1 MHLIILY
8 SSYMLF
14 VDFSS
19 AFNTMNPII
28 LAKKL
33 VCEFDVSHGLVLW
46 ILDFLTCRQQR
57 VKLNGVLSDTLVTS
71 IGSPQGC
78 VLSSIFFILYTN
90 ECRST
95 KDNCHVVK
103 YADDTVFLSLLTSA
117 ECDDSNEHNE
127 FFEWCKTAEL
137 QLNISKTKEM
147 VIDFR
152 KNASKVKPVYLYGK
166 EVERVQEYKYL
177 GTIFDTTLK
186 FQQNTEFIIKKVNQ
200 RMYVLRKLN
209 SFCVQKKIL
218 RTFYTTF
225 IESVLSFSF
234 LCWYSS
240 LSLRNKNR
248 LQTLVRTCSKIIGV
262 PLRCLAEFYKQ
273 QMLRKTRSITG
284 DDSHPLKVF
293 FEVLPSG
300 RRFRS
305 IKCSSNRY
313 KFTFVPEA
321 IRFCNSKS

>member
-1 MHLIILY
+1 MCNRLA
-8 SSYMLF
+8 
-14 VDFSS
+14 DFSS
-19 AFNTMNPII
+19 NPAPTHLIHYTMKSKMLNYSIHSI
-28 LAKKL
+28 L
-33 VCEFDVSHGLVLW
+33 
-46 ILDFLTCRQQR
+46 
-57 VKLNGVLSDTLVTS
+57 
-71 IGSPQGC
+71 
-78 VLSSIFFILYTN
+78 
-90 ECRST
+90 
-95 KDNCHVVK
+95 
-103 YADDTVFLSLLTSA
+103 
-117 ECDDSNEHNE
+117 
-127 FFEWCKTAEL
+127 L
-137 QLNISKTKEM
+137 QCCNL
-147 VIDFR
+147 
-152 KNASKVKPVYLYGK
+152 
-166 EVERVQEYKYL
+166 
-177 GTIFDTTLK
+177 
-186 FQQNTEFIIKKVNQ
+186 NTEVIIKKVNQ

-218 RTFYTTF
+218 RTFSTTF

-284 DDSHPLKVF
+284 DDSHPLKFF

-313 KFTFVPEA
+313 KCTFVPEA

>member
-1 MHLIILY
+1 MYCLQ
-8 SSYMLF
+8 F
-14 VDFSS
+14 
-19 AFNTMNPII
+19 
-28 LAKKL
+28 
-33 VCEFDVSHGLVLW
+33 
-46 ILDFLTCRQQR
+46 
-57 VKLNGVLSDTLVTS
+57 
-71 IGSPQGC
+71 
-78 VLSSIFFILYTN
+78 FFILYTN

-186 FQQNTEFIIKKVNQ
+186 FQQNTEVIIKKVNQ

-293 FEVLPSG
+293 F
-300 RRFRS
+300 
-305 IKCSSNRY
+305 
-313 KFTFVPEA
+313 
-321 IRFCNSKS
+321 